1 MIPGIGTAL
10 ALIALYAVGVQIASA
25 VIAAL
30 LGSLWFWRSLLL
42 GETVLLA
49 WLAPFLRR
57 YDLHALGLRPVGW
70 REGVVV
76 VLWFQAIAI
85 AMDAVVLWL
94 APAALV
100 RSYLAS
106 FHPAGLWEWLALG
119 TVAVILAPTLEE
131 LLFRG
136 VLLAALRR
144 HFHLPTAVLGS
155 AVLFALVHI
164 KPVQIVAALPL
175 GWMLAHYVARGG
187 SLYVTIAAH
196 MAGNGLS
203 LLGLLLPGVPW
214 ISASW
219 RPSDTEGLLALG
231 CAAVLLT
238 AFARRPLPNG

>member
-10 ALIALYAVGVQIASA
+10 GLIALYAVGVQLASA
-25 VIAAL
+25 VIAGAL
-30 LGSLWFWRSLLL
+30 GPLWFWRALLL
-42 GETVLLA
+42 GESALLA
-49 WLAPFLRR
+49 WMVPFLRR
-57 YDLHALGLRPVGW
+57 YDRRALGLRPVSW

-76 VLWFQAIAI
+76 VLWFQAIAV

-100 RSYLAS
+100 QSYLAS
-106 FHPAGLWEWLALG
+106 FRPANLWEWLALG
-119 TVAVILAPTLEE
+119 TVATGLAPILEE

-144 HFHLPTAVLGS
+144 HFRPAAAVLGS

-164 KPVQIVAALPL
+164 KPVQIAAALPL

-203 LLGLLLPGVPW
+203 LLGLLVPGLPW
-214 ISASW
+214 LSASW
-219 RPSDTEGLLALG
+219 RPSDAEGLLALG
-231 CAAVLLT
+231 SAAVLLA
-238 AFARRPLPNG
+238 AFARRPVANA